1 MMENIVVFSAI
12 ALFALT
18 AVGTFG
24 LHWYS
29 WRDEKRS
36 DERARLRKLKSDLE
50 SQVRQLKS
58 DKTVLENRVANL
70 TKGQP
75 EVVRLATRVG
85 WLELD
90 KARLEDRMAGLGE
103 EQTATE
109 DQISWLENQIRWLE
123 FDNAVL
129 ESQVTLLT
137 IKSAA

>member
-1 MMENIVVFSAI
+1 MTQYLLPIGIAVAYAI
-12 ALFALT
+12 LLFAMLW
-18 AVGTFG
+18 VV
-24 LHWYS
+24 
-29 WRDEKRS
+29 RVDNKR
-36 DERARLRKLKSDLE
+36 RARRNLKYDLE
-50 SQVRQLKS
+50 SQVRQLKL

-75 EVVRLATRVG
+75 EAVRLATRVG

>member
-1 MMENIVVFSAI
+1 MEMMEYLLPIGIAAVYAI
-12 ALFALT
+12 MLFIMLWIFR
-18 AVGTFG
+18 VD
-24 LHWYS
+24 HKR
-29 WRDEKRS
+29 RDQR
-36 DERARLRKLKSDLE
+36 RLKYDLE

-90 KARLEDRMAGLGE
+90 KARLEDRMASLGE

-109 DQISWLENQIRWLE
+109 DQISWLETQVKWLE